1 MTDHLPLSQRKV
13 LLRNN
18 SNSLLLHNHP
28 FPRDQLLLVHRLPLL
43 DDHNHLHNNHNSL
56 MRFLTMKIPRQ
67 QGDQQLDQLQ
77 PLKDHKLPSRF
88 LSNKMRN
95 QSIHLRIRQQPGDRL
110 LLRQHNLQSRHLLPS
125 QDLLLDHLLDQH
137 PDLLLSR
144 QKSQNM
150 KNQKLF
156 HRQGDLRQLLLLL

>member
-1 MTDHLPLSQRKV
+1 
-13 LLRNN
+13 
-18 SNSLLLHNHP
+18 
-28 FPRDQLLLVHRLPLL
+28 
-43 DDHNHLHNNHNSL
+43 
-56 MRFLTMKIPRQ
+56 MKIPRQ
-67 QGDQQLDQLQ
+67 QGDQQPDQLQ
-77 PLKDHKLPSRF
+77 PLEDHKLPSRF
-88 LSNKMRN
+88 LNKMRN
-95 QSIHLRIRQQPGDRL
+95 QSIRLRIRQQQPGDRL

-156 HRQGDLRQLLLLL
+156 HRQGDLQQLLLLLRKELHHRRRGDLRHR